1 MTAFRTRARRI
12 VTGLL
17 LVLAACPGIAAA
29 QPTAADPMKPRE
41 PLPAP
46 AGLRPFVIPSQI
58 TERALTLDEAVAM
71 ALDNAPA
78 ILQRFGEYVAAQ
90 QRVAQAF
97 SAMLPQLSLLGTIN
111 RTDASSRLLSS
122 NGSSSSSTL
131 TAPTPGTG
139 RLSVSQ
145 LLFDFGRNLAATD
158 AAKAASETAREQ
170 IDLQRDLI
178 VLAVKENY
186 FNQLFAARLVVVNAQ
201 AVDRAELNLRSAR
214 GFFEVGTRPKFDVTR
229 AEVDVANAR
238 LDLIRSQNAVSLAR
252 IALNTAMGIAINAPT
267 RVKDILAFEV
277 FELDRE
283 RLVAEALNRRAE
295 YRQAKLRALGAEA
308 RVRQTY
314 RDFFPNLLGVGSV
327 GAGRTDTDFQGSS
340 SVQSGGVS
348 STETRDWQIGLELR
362 WSIFDG
368 GNKIARYKE
377 EKANLQAAQAA
388 VRDTELQ
395 IWQQVEQGHVSLIE
409 AEERIG
415 AAAKAV
421 ESAQEN
427 FRLGQGR
434 FDAGVGTIIELTDA
448 QLALTRAQSVEAQA
462 LTDYRIAIARLER
475 ALGRR

>member
-1 MTAFRTRARRI
+1 
-12 VTGLL
+12 
-17 LVLAACPGIAAA
+17 
-29 QPTAADPMKPRE
+29 
-41 PLPAP
+41 
-46 AGLRPFVIPSQI
+46 
-58 TERALTLDEAVAM
+58 
-71 ALDNAPA
+71 
-78 ILQRFGEYVAAQ
+78 
-90 QRVAQAF
+90 
-97 SAMLPQLSLLGTIN
+97 
-111 RTDASSRLLSS
+111 SRLFSSTGSS
-122 NGSSSSSTL
+122 NSSTL
-131 TAPTPGTG
+131 TTPTPGTG

-145 LLFDFGRNLAATD
+145 LLFDFGRTLAATD

-170 IDLQRDLI
+170 VDLQRDLI

-186 FNQLFAARLVVVNAQ
+186 FNLLFAARLVVVNAQ

-238 LDLIRSQNAVSLAR
+238 VDLIRSQNAVSLAR
-252 IALNTAMGIAINAPT
+252 IAINTAMGIAINAPT
-267 RVKDILAFEV
+267 RVKDILAYEV
-277 FELDRE
+277 FKLDRE

-308 RVRQTY
+308 RVRQTF
-314 RDFFPNLLGVGSV
+314 RDFFPTLLGVGSV

-377 EKANLQAAQAA
+377 EKANLEAAQAA

-395 IWQQVEQGHVSLIE
+395 IWQQVEQAHVSLIE